1 MNVQQLA
8 QQLVTLQKRERIEIV
23 RFLLFLDDN
32 TSSTDIES
40 EWNNEIMDRVRAV
53 DEGTAIGLDYQK
65 VMEDIEKK
73 YEYNYGGK
81 T

>member
-8 QQLVTLQKRERIEIV
+8 QQLVTLQKRERTEIV

-32 TSSTDIES
+32 TSSTNIES
-40 EWNNEIMDRVRAV
+40 EWDNEIMERVRAV

-65 VMEDIEKK
+65 VMQDIEKK
-73 YEYNYGGK
+73 YEYNNS
-81 T
+81 

>member
-40 EWNNEIMDRVRAV
+40 EWDNEILDRVRAV

-73 YEYNYGGK
+73 YEYNNS
-81 T
+81 

>member
-73 YEYNYGGK
+73 YEYNNS
-81 T
+81 

>member
-32 TSSTDIES
+32 TSSSDIES
-40 EWNNEIMDRVRAV
+40 EWDNEIMDRVRAV

-65 VMEDIEKK
+65 VMEEIEKK
-73 YEYNYGGK
+73 YEYNNS
-81 T
+81 

>member
-32 TSSTDIES
+32 TSSTTDIES
-40 EWNNEIMDRVRAV
+40 EWDNEIMDRVRAV

-73 YEYNYGGK
+73 YEYNNS
-81 T
+81 

>member
-40 EWNNEIMDRVRAV
+40 EWDNEIMDRVRAV

-73 YEYNYGGK
+73 YEYNNS
-81 T
+81 